1 MGKIRILSLEVRS
14 KIAAGE
20 VILRP
25 SSVVKELIENSVD
38 AGAKRIEIE
47 IEDGGKSKIIV
58 NDDGIGMSR
67 EDALLSVERYAT
79 SKIERIEDIE
89 HIQTFGFRGEALAS
103 IAQVSYFEMET
114 SDGREKT
121 KIQISG
127 EDKKVSDSER
137 IRGTRIKVANLFYNL
152 PARRK
157 FLKSSIY
164 ERRLIIEMVKTY
176 ALILPDIHF
185 ILGEV
190 NRNILNYPPVT
201 ELKERLVQV
210 FGRNPAEKLL
220 PLTIAVDSVS
230 FEGFFSRPDFSED
243 TNLKFIYVN
252 SRPVK
257 YPRVYRAVLEAYGNP
272 KIHPSF
278 LLNIKVEP
286 NLLDVNIHPT
296 KSEVRFKDERYI
308 IDLLVQGIKRDIFKT
323 IKSDEI
329 RVGEER
335 KAEELP
341 VRYVQE
347 EFVPYPNEVIPV
359 SSTSRE
365 VAEFWQLH
373 NTYILSQTSSGLVII
388 DQHVAHE
395 RIIYEAIL
403 SGKSST
409 QRLLFPITI
418 ELNADEYEVYQ
429 KTRKEL
435 RSMGMEFKEFSGR
448 TLIIDGVPTDV
459 KINREDL
466 LGFFGEV
473 KSLGDLMYEKKEL
486 AKVVSCR
493 MAIKAGQKLSQL
505 EMQSLIDRLFACENP
520 YICPHGRPIVIK
532 LSLDELAK
540 RFGR

>member
-1 MGKIRILSLEVRS
+1 MEVRS

-190 NRNILNYPPVT
+190 NRNILNYPPVS